1 MEFIQPYYQVIIF
14 ISIILLVYGLYK
26 EIVRPAILFVYVSVF
41 YTFIG
46 IITTKELVAGFS
58 NEQIISIFLLIF
70 ITSSIRNHFPIE
82 IWFDNL
88 YKKAKTKQAFLWQM
102 MSSIGLLSSVI
113 NNTPIVAVMTPYVH
127 SWAKR
132 HNTPPSKLLI
142 PLSFATILGGMMSV
156 IGTST
161 NMVLEGFI
169 KQNNATPVQ
178 FTDFLY
184 LGSILTIVGITF
196 LATIGQKLLPSHP
209 DVLDTMKTQTRQYF
223 VETVV
228 QPDSV
233 LIGKSIAQAGLR
245 NLRGVFLAELLRGT
259 TKISPVSPDE
269 ILQANDVLIF
279 VGNTSTIIDLINKD
293 NGLELPTKTSAHL
306 KNADGICEAVI
317 PANSSLTGKTVKET
331 NFRKRFDAA
340 ILAIH
345 RNGEKVNEKIGQ
357 IKLIPGD
364 LLLLTIGKNFR
375 ANAANSQDIY
385 VVNQLETPKKQ
396 ISPLRT
402 KLTIFLFIAAV
413 GSILSGMTTLF
424 QGLLILTV
432 GLFLLGLLTVEDIK
446 RETDFNL
453 VLMLVSALAVGTA
466 LVNSGAAHS
475 AADFVISGIG
485 RWGNKGIVIALFGI
499 TVLLTSFITNAA
511 AVSIVFPIAQAL
523 SNDLHIQ
530 SPALY
535 VTIAYAAS
543 AAFLTPVGYQ
553 TNLMVYGPGGY
564 EFKDFFR
571 IGIPFTALYS
581 IISITFIIL
590 YYGL

>member
-1 MEFIQPYYQVIIF
+1 MNLLQPYHQEIVL
-14 ISIILLVYGLYK
+14 ISIVFLIYGLYK
-26 EIVRPAILFVYVSVF
+26 ELVKPAILFLYISVF
-41 YTFIG
+41 YTIIG
-46 IITTKELVAGFS
+46 IITTKELVAGFA

-70 ITSSIRNHFPIE
+70 ITSSLRHHFPVE
-82 IWFDNL
+82 LWLDKL
-88 YKKAKTKQAFLWQM
+88 YRKAKTKTAFLWQM
-102 MSSIGLLSSVI
+102 MMSISLLSSVV
-113 NNTPIVAVMTPYVH
+113 NNTPLVAVMTPYVH
-127 SWAKR
+127 SWGKR
-132 HNTPPSKLLI
+132 NHVAPSKLLI

-161 NMVLEGFI
+161 NLVLDGFI
-169 KQNNATPVQ
+169 RQNHATPLK

-184 LGSILTIVGITF
+184 LGALLTVCGVAF
-196 LATIGQKLLPSHP
+196 LATIGQKLLPNHP
-209 DVLDTMKTQTRQYF
+209 DALDTIKNQTREYV

-228 QPDSV
+228 QPHSK
-233 LIGKSIAQAGLR
+233 LIGKSIAQANLR
-245 NLRGVFLAELLRGT
+245 NLRGVFLAELLRGNT
-259 TKISPVSPDE
+259 RISPVSPE
-269 ILQANDVLIF
+269 EVLQPHDILIF
-279 VGNTSTIIDLINKD
+279 AGNTETIIDLINED

-306 KNADGICEAVI
+306 KNADGICEAVV

-345 RNGEKVNEKIGQ
+345 RNGEKLKEKIGQ
-357 IKLIPGD
+357 IRLMPGD
-364 LLLLTIGKNFR
+364 LLLLTIGKNFK
-375 ANAANSQDIY
+375 ANAAASQDIY

-396 ISPLRT
+396 VNLLKSRITLLLFAIVIGCLIS
-402 KLTIFLFIAAV
+402 
-413 GSILSGMTTLF
+413 GSISLF
-424 QGLLILTV
+424 KGLLLLTA
-432 GLFLLGLLTVEDIK
+432 GLFALGLLQIEDLK

-453 VLMLVSALAVGTA
+453 VIILVCALAVGTA
-466 LVNSGAAHS
+466 LVNSGAAQNVAS
-475 AADFVISGIG
+475 FVITQIG
-485 RWGNKGIVIALFGI
+485 KFGTKGIVIALFVV

-523 SNDLHIQ
+523 SNDLQIQ

-553 TNLMVYGPGGY
+553 TNLIIYGPGGY

-571 IGIPFTALYS
+571 IGIPFTLLYTT
-581 IISITFIIL
+581 ISVAFIIF